1 MAVAAVADREETDS
15 LQSYYDEHGYV
26 VVRRLIPEERIE
38 RLLAAYTRDIVPSQQ
53 RFFRQNSRRYERN
66 RINDHGYVRQS
77 FLDIHDYQ
85 RFAEFSAAARAIFC
99 GKELMET
106 ISTLTGAPR
115 HNLMQTMLFDL
126 NTATWPHQDWYY
138 LDSVPNGSL
147 IAAWIALED
156 IREEAG
162 RVYVMPGSH
171 QIGDFGARKPGVTL
185 ERWIKRVGD
194 YVEQHR
200 PSQFAPA
207 LRRGDVL
214 LWNSRT
220 VHGSLPTRDERYS
233 RKSLTAHYIP
243 SHLGF
248 GNLFAARRWVDLR
261 YKEYAG
267 VRFYRN
273 QPEYSLLNHLVYAV
287 KAGVYNYPVLR
298 ELLRKL
304 RDWNRSKPLQDRA

>member
-1 MAVAAVADREETDS
+1 MAAAAVADREKADS

-26 VVRRLIPEERIE
+26 VVRKLVPEERIAK
-38 RLLAAYTRDIVPSQQ
+38 LLGVYQQYIVPSRQ
-53 RFFRQNSRRYERN
+53 RFFRQNSSRYERN
-66 RINDHGYVRQS
+66 QLNEYGYVRQS

-85 RFAEFSAAARAIFC
+85 RFPEFSAAARDIFC
-99 GKELMET
+99 GKEMMEAV
-106 ISTLTGAPR
+106 SAVTGAPH

-156 IREEAG
+156 IKEEAG
-162 RVYVMPGSH
+162 RFYVMPGSH
-171 QIGDFGARKPGVTL
+171 QIGDFGAREPGVTL

-194 YVEQHR
+194 FVQQHR

-220 VHGSLPTRDERYS
+220 VHGSLPTRDEKYS

-248 GNLFAARRWVDLR
+248 GNLFASRPWVDKH

-273 QPEYSLLNHLVYAV
+273 QPEYSLLNHVIYAV
-287 KAGVYNYPVLR
+287 KTGVYNYPMVR
-298 ELLRKL
+298 EILRKL
-304 RDWNRSKPLQDRA
+304 RDLNRSRAAQRSA

>member
-26 VVRRLIPEERIE
+26 VVRRLIHQERIA
-38 RLLAAYTRDIVPSQQ
+38 RLLAVYTRDIVPSQQ
-53 RFFRQNSRRYERN
+53 RFFRQNSSRYERN
-66 RINDHGYVRQS
+66 RINDYGYVRQP
-77 FLDIHDYQ
+77 FVDIHDYQ
-85 RFAEFSAAARAIFC
+85 RFPEFSAAAREIFC
-99 GKELMET
+99 SNELMET
-106 ISTLTGAPR
+106 ISAVTGASR

-126 NTATWPHQDWYY
+126 NTATRPHQDWYD

-147 IAAWIALED
+147 IAACIALED

-162 RVYVMPGSH
+162 RFYVMPGSH
-171 QIGDFGARKPGVTL
+171 EIGDFGAKEPGVTL

-194 YVEQHR
+194 YVQQHR
-200 PSQFAPA
+200 PYQFAPA

-248 GNLFAARRWVDLR
+248 GNIFAVRRWVDMR

-273 QPEYSLLNHLVYAV
+273 QPEYSPLNHLVYAV
-287 KAGVYNYPVLR
+287 KAGVYTYPMLR
-298 ELLRKL
+298 ERLRKL
-304 RDWNRSKPLQDRA
+304 LEFGPSRPGA